1 MAKKNVADHAAKAT
15 PQKRYRRG
23 GQRNINKEDQNRDTK
38 LTLNSSVFKTV
49 SSSPRNCFPPHI
61 NTQKTFVKSHHV
73 VRFANRLADAHHRD
87 FLQVRFTLFL
97 CSLFIRAWS
106 LSLYSLLLSLKYI
119 IYEARDLRPI
129 LKWKRWG
136 YGPPNTS
143 HPRIKLRFVYS
154 QLHNA
159 LLLYHVS
166 SSFSPR
172 SS

>member
-1 MAKKNVADHAAKAT
+1 MPSHKSTSTNQNVRPRLCSRCLKFRSHLCFEPYLLHPAT
-15 PQKRYRRG
+15 AF
-23 GQRNINKEDQNRDTK
+23 
-38 LTLNSSVFKTV
+38 L
-49 SSSPRNCFPPHI
+49 PHI
-61 NTQKTFVKSHHV
+61 NTQKKTFVKSHHV

-97 CSLFIRAWS
+97 CSLLTRARS

-119 IYEARDLRPI
+119 IYKARDLRPI

>member
-1 MAKKNVADHAAKAT
+1 M

-38 LTLNSSVFKTV
+38 LTLNISVFKTV

-97 CSLFIRAWS
+97 CSLLIRAWS

-119 IYEARDLRPI
+119 IYKARDLRPI